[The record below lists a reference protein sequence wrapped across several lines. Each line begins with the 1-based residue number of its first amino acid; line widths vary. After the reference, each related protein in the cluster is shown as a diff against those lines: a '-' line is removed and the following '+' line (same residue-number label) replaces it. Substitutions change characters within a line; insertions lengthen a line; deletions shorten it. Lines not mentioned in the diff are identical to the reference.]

1 MLNRFRESFKRFV
14 RPVAKS
20 LIKMGVS
27 PNKATLIGLFIA
39 LATPFLTY
47 YYKYTGLLIGLIL
60 SALFDAVDGEIARIS
75 GRTSL
80 LGAFLDSFFDRISDV
95 LYLYSLYF
103 IGVSLDIILILT
115 VLSILISYARARG
128 EGLGVRV
135 EGVGLMERG
144 ERIIYLVIL
153 VFLSAFYE
161 NILIP
166 GLYVLM
172 ILLLY
177 TLIERVYNISLIL
190 SKKK

>member
-1 MLNRFRESFKRFV
+1 
-14 RPVAKS
+14 
-20 LIKMGVS
+20 
-27 PNKATLIGLFIA
+27 
-39 LATPFLTY
+39 
-47 YYKYTGLLIGLIL
+47 
-60 SALFDAVDGEIARIS
+60 
-75 GRTSL
+75 
-80 LGAFLDSFFDRISDV
+80 
-95 LYLYSLYF
+95 
-103 IGVSLDIILILT
+103 
-115 VLSILISYARARG
+115 LISYARARG